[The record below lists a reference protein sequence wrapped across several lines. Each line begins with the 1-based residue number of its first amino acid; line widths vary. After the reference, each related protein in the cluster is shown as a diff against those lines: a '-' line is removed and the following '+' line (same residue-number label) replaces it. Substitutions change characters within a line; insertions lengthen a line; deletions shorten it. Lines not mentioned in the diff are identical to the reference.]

1 MAMQTNR
8 LRCLPSLLAA
18 AALLLV
24 FPSLAVAQDV
34 AIRGRVRNAEGK
46 IIRFASVTVRD
57 AEGTKVS
64 AVPKY
69 DDDGD
74 TFVVQVP
81 AKLGKVSVLFEDRP
95 FHHPHLVTNLSTTPG
110 DDHTINPVL
119 RKSSGPAGYDL
130 ILEQILIYEQLL
142 FSEVGAK
149 PSRDTV
155 LGFKARHER
164 MISQMP
170 DPARMETYAEDSVQH
185 KALSKMTREQ
195 RTLVGFKLRQFESN
209 INALLRSTT
218 TGDDAAPAPTVPPV
232 N

>member
-1 MAMQTNR
+1 MTMQLDFPRHTR
-8 LRCLPSLLAA
+8 
-18 AALLLV
+18 LLLTSTAV
-24 FPSLAVAQDV
+24 LVVSAGLAVAQDV
-34 AIRGRVRNAEGK
+34 AVRGRVRNAEGK

-130 ILEQILIYEQLL
+130 ILEQILIYEQIL

-185 KALSKMTREQ
+185 KALSKMTRDQ
-195 RTLVGFKLRQFESN
+195 RTLVSFKLRQLESN
-209 INALLRSTT
+209 INSLLRGTA
-218 TGDDAAPAPTVPPV
+218 GIEDAVPTKPV
-232 N
+232 D